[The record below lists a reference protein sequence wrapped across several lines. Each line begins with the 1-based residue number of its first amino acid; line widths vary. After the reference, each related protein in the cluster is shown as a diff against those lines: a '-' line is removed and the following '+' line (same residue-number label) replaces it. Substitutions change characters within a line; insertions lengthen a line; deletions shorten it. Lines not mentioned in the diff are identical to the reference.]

1 MKNSILLLAVIF
13 STIHLGWSQDVNP
26 NYNKVL
32 ADSLGADEYGMKSY
46 VFVILKKGAY
56 KEPDKNKLNEYFKG
70 HMENIGR
77 LASLGKLTIAGPFMK
92 NDKEYSGLF
101 ILNVKTIEEAKQ
113 LLQSDPTIKVGIFEV
128 ELYPWYG
135 SAALPAYLPVHSSIE
150 KKKH

>member
-1 MKNSILLLAVIF
+1 MKNLILLLFVMV
-13 STIHLGWSQDVNP
+13 STLHFGWSQDINQ
-26 NYNKVL
+26 NYNKTL

-46 VFVILKKGAY
+46 VLVILKKGAY

-92 NDKEYSGLF
+92 NDKELSGLF
-101 ILNVKTIEEAKQ
+101 ILNVKTIEEAKE
-113 LLQSDPTIKVGIFEV
+113 LLQTDPTIKAGIFEV
-128 ELYPWYG
+128 ELYNWYG
-135 SAALPAYLPVHSSIE
+135 SAALPVYLPVHSTIE